1 MKVVIA
7 HRSGSPKV
15 VDLPEPRMGRNFV
28 SVRVSHSAL
37 TLPDELQVLK
47 EAPRGL
53 KRGEDGVPLGECA
66 SGTVLEVGPSVRT
79 LKTGVRVAVAGN
91 PYVYHGAQLVVPENL
106 AVELPK
112 KVNHEEGAFAGQGA
126 AALHLVRS
134 ARVQL
139 GEVVLII
146 GGELMGLL
154 AAQLVRAAGATP
166 LLVDPSE
173 FRLNKM
179 RTIGISQTFLPD
191 DDGLI
196 RTVDAL
202 TGGHGADAA
211 LVATAQNPESL
222 PLAISLLRPAGM
234 IVLGTAVNGL
244 TDLEL
249 LVEKRLTLHS
259 ALGGGE
265 GAGDRDFEVK
275 GAGYPR
281 ALARWTERDNMG
293 CFCNL
298 LAERKV
304 QVSPLVTDRLPIERA
319 SAVYEKA
326 QRAPESV
333 LGAVLTY

>member
-15 VDLPEPRMGRNFV
+15 VDLPEPRMGRGFI

-37 TLPDELQVLK
+37 KLPDELEILRD
-47 EAPRGL
+47 APRGL
-53 KRGEDGVPLGECA
+53 RKGDDGVPLGECA
-66 SGTVLEVGPSVRT
+66 SGTILEVGANVRS
-79 LKTGVRVAVAGN
+79 LKAGLRVAVAGA
-91 PYVYHGAQLVVPENL
+91 PYVYHGGTLVVPENL

-112 KVNHEEGAFAGQGA
+112 KVNHEEGSFAGQGA
-126 AALHLVRS
+126 AALHLLRT

-139 GEVVLII
+139 GEVVLVF
-146 GGELMGLL
+146 GGEMMGLF

-166 LLVDPSE
+166 ILIDPSE

-179 RTIGISQTFLPD
+179 HTMGISHTFMPD

-196 RTVDAL
+196 RTVDSL
-202 TGGHGADAA
+202 TNGHGADSA
-211 LVATAQNPESL
+211 LIATGQNPEAL
-222 PLAISLLRPAGM
+222 PLAVSLLRRAGT
-234 IVLGTAVNGL
+234 IVLGTSVTGL
-244 TDLEL
+244 TELEL
-249 LVEKRLTLHS
+249 LVEKRLSLHS

-265 GAGDRDFEVK
+265 GAGDPDFEVR

-281 ALARWTERDNMG
+281 TIARWTERDNMG

-319 SAVYEKA
+319 PVAYEKA
-326 QRAPESV
+326 GRSADSV